1 MESDSDF
8 DGFEDRDIIETENR
22 LLELNEGGSDFSDIE
37 FSDLE
42 EGDET
47 ESEDDQGP
55 PNPPQQNGNLQERA
69 PQWTAT
75 LTHVDKRDF
84 RGPSPG
90 PTKTLSAEKEE
101 LDFFSLFFPEE
112 IFNLIVAETN
122 RYATAGGVLTPSGL
136 Q

>member
-55 PNPPQQNGNLQERA
+55 PPPPPPPIRPSRTGTCRRERCSG
-69 PQWTAT
+69 PQ
-75 LTHVDKRDF
+75 
-84 RGPSPG
+84 P
-90 PTKTLSAEKEE
+90 
-101 LDFFSLFFPEE
+101 
-112 IFNLIVAETN
+112 
-122 RYATAGGVLTPSGL
+122 
-136 Q
+136 